1 VSRAITLLRMLEW
14 SGMDEGRNACCPICF
29 ARRPEI
35 GSGVVGHEP
44 SCELAKELAEAFET
58 KYIFR

>member
-1 VSRAITLLRMLEW
+1 MSRAIILLRRLEW
-14 SGMDEGRNACCPICF
+14 AGVYEGDACCPICF

-44 SCELAKELAEAFET
+44 SCELAKVLAEAFET